1 MSKRVKEMLMA
12 DIRQRVGENR
22 DMLLI
27 DASRLDAITT
37 NRFRLSL
44 REQEITALTVRNTLA
59 KKALNESGITA
70 LDPYLEGSSTLIWG
84 GENIVALSKE
94 ITRWTKELQQLQ
106 IKGGTSE
113 GTSLT
118 PGDVDALSKIPS
130 REELIGQIA
139 AALLSPGANLAAA
152 LMGPGAQLV
161 SQVEKIGENQEQ

>member
-1 MSKRVKEMLMA
+1 MA
-12 DIRQRVGENR
+12 DIRQRVGDNQ

-27 DASRLDAITT
+27 DASRLDAVTT

-44 REQEITALTVRNTLA
+44 REQEITALTVHNTLA

-70 LDPYLEGSSTLIWG
+70 LDPYLEGSSTLVWG
-84 GENIVALSKE
+84 CENIVALSKE
-94 ITRWTKELQQLQ
+94 IARWAKELQQLQ

-130 REELIGQIA
+130 LEELLGQIA
-139 AALLSPGANLAAA
+139 AALLSPGANLAGA
-152 LMGPGAQLV
+152 LMGPGTQLA

>member
-12 DIRQRVGENR
+12 DIRQRVGDNQ

-27 DASRLDAITT
+27 DASRLDAVTT

-59 KKALNESGITA
+59 KKALNESGITG
-70 LDPYLEGSSTLIWG
+70 LDPYLEGSSTLVWG

-94 ITRWTKELQQLQ
+94 ITRWAKDLQQLQ

-130 REELIGQIA
+130 REELLGQIA

-152 LMGPGAQLV
+152 LMGPGAQLA